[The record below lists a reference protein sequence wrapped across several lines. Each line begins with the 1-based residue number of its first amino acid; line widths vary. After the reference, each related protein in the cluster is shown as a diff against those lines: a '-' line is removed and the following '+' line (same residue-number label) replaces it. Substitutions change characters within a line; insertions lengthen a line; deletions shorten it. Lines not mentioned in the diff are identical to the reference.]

1 MEKVNIAEKLRVFDK
16 YWQSKMVGEFNDQQV
31 KLTKMK
37 GDFDWHYHNSEDE
50 FYLMLK
56 GTMVIKF
63 RDVEISLKE
72 GEFFIIP
79 KGTEH
84 KMFSEDEVHVLTI
97 EPASTLNK
105 MGTAKKAVAE
115 DSSAGH

>member
-1 MEKVNIAEKLRVFDK
+1 MMEKVNIAEKLRVFDK
-16 YWQSKMVGEFNDQQV
+16 YWQSKMVGQFNGQQV

-37 GDFDWHYHNSEDE
+37 GDFDWHYHHSEDE
-50 FYLMLK
+50 LYLMLK
-56 GTMVIKF
+56 GTMSIKF
-63 RDVEISLKE
+63 RDSELTLKE

-84 KMFSEDEVHVLTI
+84 KISAEDEVHAMII

-105 MGTAKKAVAE
+105 MGTEKKPAPEISAV
-115 DSSAGH
+115 